1 MLTRSYLSPEKRSS
15 LLAYTPMLHARLF
28 SESEKYR
35 QESFQSSRNRA
46 VPEVK
51 KEDGGPDGSN
61 GSTAWLDGHPD
72 VDRPLVVQFCAN
84 DPNYLVDAAR
94 HVQGFCDAVDLNLGC
109 PQGIARKGRYGA
121 FLQDEWDLIYELINR
136 LHRELDV
143 PVTAKIRV
151 LDTRERTL
159 DYAKMVVAAGVSI
172 LTVHG
177 RQRHQKG
184 QMTGLADWK
193 VIRYL
198 RDNLPSEVVLFANGN
213 VLDSAD
219 LERCRR
225 FTGADAVMTA
235 EGALYDPTIFAEP
248 SPIGLGDKDQEGY
261 WRSKDGKKSGYRMDA
276 VMRQYLDIIYRYVL
290 EEDPPRRSPL
300 FTSYDSHHNGDEG
313 QTNGNDGHLEM
324 KIPTEPGRRKRRA
337 RIESPNLRAMQAH
350 LFCLLRPLLY
360 KHTSIRDALAKCR
373 AGDMVAFENIL
384 SLVETATKEGIIME
398 VNDAAADDDDMI
410 GSENGKGDEERVSME
425 AEESSILVGEGG
437 GDIEEKKEGIGEDDK
452 EESLSLSKV
461 VERCRKPYWIC
472 QPYLRPPPPQ

>member
-1 MLTRSYLSPEKRSS
+1 MLTRSYLSPEKRDS

-35 QESFQSSRNRA
+35 QESFQSSGNRA
-46 VPEVK
+46 APEGT
-51 KEDGGPDGSN
+51 KEDDGSN

-72 VDRPLVVQFCAN
+72 MDRPLIVQFCAN
-84 DPNYLVDAAR
+84 DANHLVDAGR

-121 FLQDEWDLIYELINR
+121 FLQDEWDLISELIGR

-143 PVTAKIRV
+143 PVTAKIRI
-151 LDTRERTL
+151 LHCRERTL

-184 QMTGLADWK
+184 QMTGLADWNI
-193 VIRYL
+193 IRYL
-198 RDNLPSEVVLFANGN
+198 RRNLPSDVVLFANGN

-235 EGALYDPTIFAEP
+235 EAALYDPTIFAEP
-248 SPIGLGDKDQEGY
+248 CPIRSADRDPEGY
-261 WRSKDGKKSGYRMDA
+261 WTSKDGTKSGYRMDA
-276 VMRQYLDIIYRYVL
+276 VMRRYLDIIYRYVL
-290 EEDPPRRSPL
+290 QEDPPRRSPL
-300 FTSYDSHHNGDEG
+300 FTSHDGHQNDEEG
-313 QTNGNDGHLEM
+313 QPNGNDDPLDM
-324 KIPTEPGRRKRRA
+324 KIPTETSPRKRRA
-337 RIESPNLRAMQAH
+337 RVESPNLRAMQAH
-350 LFCLLRPLLY
+350 LFCLLRSLLY

-384 SLVETATKEGIIME
+384 SMVEKATKDGIIME
-398 VNDAAADDDDMI
+398 MDDGNDDRMGD
-410 GSENGKGDEERVSME
+410 ENGRIDEKISVE
-425 AEESSILVGEGG
+425 AEKESPIPVREEGD
-437 GDIEEKKEGIGEDDK
+437 GDIEENKEGMEEHDGDGRE
-452 EESLSLSKV
+452 EESLSKV
-461 VERCRKPYWIC
+461 MERCWKPYWIC
-472 QPYLRPPPPQ
+472 QPYIRPPPK